1 MGADLA
7 RKVDRAGRVQPGLVH
22 VGVAEPVDVRGR
34 DAAVRGARELCGA
47 GEVAVVEGACGG
59 HAPHVVR
66 RRVPRVRVRVRV
78 RVWVRVWV
86 RVRVRVMCAA
96 EYRKTSVLPTAAV

>member
-1 MGADLA
+1 
-7 RKVDRAGRVQPGLVH
+7 
-22 VGVAEPVDVRGR
+22 
-34 DAAVRGARELCGA
+34 
-47 GEVAVVEGACGG
+47 
-59 HAPHVVR
+59 VR